1 VKVVLRSDVTGLGK
15 KGDLREVADGYARNF
30 LLPKGLALVATRG
43 AETQAESMRR
53 ARTLRAASE
62 RAEALE
68 LADILT
74 AKPLHIAAK
83 AGKEGKLFG
92 SVGAADI
99 AAALEEQTGARVD
112 RRSIALREPIKTLGS
127 HQVVAHLHGDVDVT
141 LSVVV
146 ATQ

>member
-1 VKVVLRSDVTGLGK
+1 VKIVLRSDVVGLGK
-15 KGDLREVADGYARNF
+15 KGDLREVADGYARNY

-43 AETQAESMRR
+43 AEAQAESMRR

-62 RAEALE
+62 RSEALE
-68 LADILT
+68 LADVLS
-74 AKPLHIAAK
+74 AKPLRITAK

-92 SVGAADI
+92 SVGANDI
-99 AAALEEQTGARVD
+99 VAALAEQTGAHID
-112 RRSIALREPIKTLGS
+112 RRSIEMGEPIKTVGE

-146 ATQ
+146 AT